1 MVGLVERLGRDAGI
15 EWPMQMTLG
24 LSDGSRLYAV
34 RYSSENRSR
43 TLYYSRDV
51 EVLERFYPESEQ
63 PPPGSILVVSEPLGS
78 VAQWTAVPESS
89 LIVASR
95 SQVEMTSFT
104 PA

>member
-1 MVGLVERLGRDAGI
+1 VQFSAAVANGE
-15 EWPMQMTLG
+15 
-24 LSDGSRLYAV
+24 SLYAV
-34 RYSSENRSR
+34 RYSSERRSR